1 MENMDQKI
9 STLFNVVQLKREAVA
24 KAEQDCKQLWK
35 TTCSITIGN
44 DNQPKNIQSL
54 KNESAVQNVV
64 TQLLMHR
71 HFAKES
77 ADLLG
82 LKFDNLYQN
91 FSYEDWIDDC
101 RKRLS
106 ILQITAEK
114 KKLNELE
121 ERLNLVVSPE
131 QRRAMEIE
139 AITKS
144 LEA

>member
-1 MENMDQKI
+1 MDQKI

-24 KAEQDCKQLWK
+24 KAEQECKQLWK
-35 TTCSITIGN
+35 TTCSITIGS

-54 KNESAVQNVV
+54 KTESAVQNIV